1 MIPIN
6 KMNTLS
12 LMTQL
17 PLELKQKIMTY
28 LPILDDNR
36 ILLNNIIKNYKKY
49 FIKALLEE
57 YSKYFDDTYY
67 ISKYMIEWPHIHEIM
82 NRVDINHSN
91 SKDLIVEVFNECT
104 LKETQYLYLFI
115 TLRFQSP
122 LS

>member
-1 MIPIN
+1 
-6 KMNTLS
+6 MNPLS
-12 LMTQL
+12 LMTYL
-17 PLELKQKIMTY
+17 PFELKQKVMTY

-67 ISKYMIEWPHIHEIM
+67 ISKYIIEWPHINEIM
-82 NRVDINHSN
+82 IRVEGENLN
-91 SKDLIVEVFNECT
+91 SKELIIEIFNECT
-104 LKETQYLYLFI
+104 LKETQYLYLYI

>member
-1 MIPIN
+1 MNIMTHVPI
-6 KMNTLS
+6 
-12 LMTQL
+12 
-17 PLELKQKIMTY
+17 EIKQKIMSY

-36 ILLNNIIKNYKKY
+36 KLLNNIIKNYKKY
-49 FIKALLEE
+49 FIKALLHE

-67 ISKYMIEWPHIHEIM
+67 ISKYVLEWPHINEIM
-82 NRVDINHSN
+82 PRVDN
-91 SKDLIVEVFNECT
+91 SKDLLIEVFNECT

>member
-1 MIPIN
+1 
-6 KMNTLS
+6 MNPLS

-17 PLELKQKIMTY
+17 PLELKEKVMTY

-57 YSKYFDDTYY
+57 YSKYFNDTYY

-82 NRVDINHSN
+82 NRVNINNSN
-91 SKDLIVEVFNECT
+91 SKDLIIEVFNECT

-115 TLRFQSP
+115 TFRFQSP

>member
-1 MIPIN
+1 
-6 KMNTLS
+6 MNIMNPLS

-17 PLELKQKIMTY
+17 PIELKQKVMTY

-36 ILLNNIIKNYKKY
+36 KLLNNIIKNYKRY

-57 YSKYFDDTYY
+57 YSKHFDDNYY
-67 ISKYMIEWPHIHEIM
+67 ILKYMIEWPHIDEIIK
-82 NRVDINHSN
+82 RSN
-91 SKDLIVEVFNECT
+91 NTSLSSKDLIIEVFNECT

>member
-1 MIPIN
+1 MI
-6 KMNTLS
+6 

-17 PLELKQKIMTY
+17 PLELKQKVMTY
-28 LPILDDNR
+28 LPILDNNQK
-36 ILLNNIIKNYKKY
+36 LLNNIIKNYKKY

-67 ISKYMIEWPHIHEIM
+67 ISKYMIEWPHIHEILT
-82 NRVDINHSN
+82 RVKMSETN

>member
-1 MIPIN
+1 MNIMTHVPI
-6 KMNTLS
+6 
-12 LMTQL
+12 
-17 PLELKQKIMTY
+17 EIKQKIMSY

-36 ILLNNIIKNYKKY
+36 KILNNIIKNYKKY
-49 FIKALLEE
+49 FIKALLHE

-67 ISKYMIEWPHIHEIM
+67 ISKYVLEWPHINEIM
-82 NRVDINHSN
+82 PRVDN
-91 SKDLIVEVFNECT
+91 SKDLLIEVFNECT

>member
-1 MIPIN
+1 MDTI
-6 KMNTLS
+6 L

-17 PLELKQKIMTY
+17 PLEMKQKIMTY

-36 ILLNNIIKNYKKY
+36 KLLNNIIKNYKKY

-57 YSKYFDDTYY
+57 YSKYFEDTYY
-67 ISKYMIEWPHIHEIM
+67 ISKYIIEWPHIHEIM
-82 NRVDINHSN
+82 NRVDIDHSS
-91 SKDLIVEVFNECT
+91 SKDLIIEVFNECT

>member
-1 MIPIN
+1 MQNI
-6 KMNTLS
+6 
-12 LMTQL
+12 
-17 PLELKQKIMTY
+17 PLELKQKVMSY

-36 ILLNNIIKNYKKY
+36 IILNNIIKNYKSY
-49 FIKALLEE
+49 FIKALLYE

-67 ISKYMIEWPHIHEIM
+67 ILKYMIEWPHIKEILT
-82 NRVDINHSN
+82 RVNIN
-91 SKDLIVEVFNECT
+91 SKDFIIEVFNECT

>member
-1 MIPIN
+1 MIQI
-6 KMNTLS
+6 
-12 LMTQL
+12 
-17 PLELKQKIMTY
+17 PLELKQKVMSY

-36 ILLNNIIKNYKKY
+36 KILNNIIKNYKNY
-49 FIKALLEE
+49 FIKALFYE

-67 ISKYMIEWPHIHEIM
+67 ISKYIIQWPYINEILS
-82 NRVDINHSN
+82 RVNMN